1 MLPLLSLTATQR
13 PLPHWDG
20 YGCWV
25 LCSWKEACQTGRLAV
40 VGCGWTLLN
49 STSVN
54 GAIEKTKKEMEESLE
69 PSGEVHRPEPKAPQ
83 RRLGAGSTP
92 KSGSAPF
99 ATDLPAG
106 KPAWGATARLRRR
119 APATPGQCSAP
130 TAHVGHLPPSGA
142 PRRVGCWQQV
152 RPGQLRGNAETRES
166 GTRPV
171 QLHAEPQAQ
180 QQGST
185 EQPLGQ
191 DSAAAPGR
199 PGCGHDGDPGLR
211 LQSGSHPQLRD
222 ASTEASLLA
231 PGCQLWQLPSG
242 PGVGPPST
250 LSQRRPRRNLILP
263 SRKSDGWWA
272 RRAPW
277 GQPQRDSKN
286 TFLGCWALVSFASVT
301 IRHRGG
307 GKGELPGFAP
317 KKKFCQ
323 AVWCH

>member
-54 GAIEKTKKEMEESLE
+54 GAIEKIKKEVEESLG
-69 PSGEVHRPEPKAPQ
+69 PSGEVHRPAPEAPQ
-83 RRLGAGSTP
+83 RRLGASSIP
-92 KSGSAPF
+92 KSGSTPF
-99 ATDLPAG
+99 ATDLPSG
-106 KPAWGATARLRRR
+106 KPAWGATARLRRC

-130 TAHVGHLPPSGA
+130 AAHVGHLPPSGT

-185 EQPLGQ
+185 EQPPGQ

-199 PGCGHDGDPGLR
+199 PGCGHDWDPGLR

-222 ASTEASLLA
+222 AKTEASPLA

-242 PGVGPPST
+242 PRMSA
-250 LSQRRPRRNLILP
+250 RLP
-263 SRKSDGWWA
+263 
-272 RRAPW
+272 
-277 GQPQRDSKN
+277 
-286 TFLGCWALVSFASVT
+286 LC
-301 IRHRGG
+301 HRGG
-307 GKGELPGFAP
+307 PGVTLSCPAGRATGGGLGAHPGDSHRETARTRSWGAGLCFHLLVLLLDTEEGGKVS
-317 KKKFCQ
+317 CQ
-323 AVWCH
+323 VLHQRKVWCH

>member
-1 MLPLLSLTATQR
+1 MEKSLGPR
-13 PLPHWDG
+13 
-20 YGCWV
+20 
-25 LCSWKEACQTGRLAV
+25 
-40 VGCGWTLLN
+40 
-49 STSVN
+49 
-54 GAIEKTKKEMEESLE
+54 
-69 PSGEVHRPEPKAPQ
+69 GEVHRPEPKAPQ
-83 RRLGAGSTP
+83 HRLGAGSTP
-92 KSGSAPF
+92 KSTSAPF

-130 TAHVGHLPPSGA
+130 AAHVGHLPPSGA
-142 PRRVGCWQQV
+142 ARRVGCGQQV
-152 RPGQLRGNAETRES
+152 WPGRLWGDAETRGS
-166 GTRPV
+166 GTRTV

-185 EQPLGQ
+185 EQPPVQG
-191 DSAAAPGR
+191 SAVAPGR

-222 ASTEASLLA
+222 ASTEASPLA
-231 PGCQLWQLPSG
+231 PGCQLWQLPIG
-242 PGVGPPST
+242 PGVGPPSS

-263 SRKSDGWWA
+263 SRKSEGRWA

-286 TFLGCWALVSFASVT
+286 TFLGSWALVSFASVT

-307 GKGELPGFAP
+307 GKVSCQVLHQRKSSIKQFCAIKLDIKIKHTYARVYNFSPSRKEGERERIALHAEESN
-317 KKKFCQ
+317 
-323 AVWCH
+323 